1 PGASGLK
8 APRGG
13 AQSSVPTNR
22 ALHTD
27 PSSPLGPEPTS
38 RSPQKA
44 PRVNVQLPSPPGRAP
59 HGGSSQ
65 SRSPGGAPRSH
76 SPRRGSVPTPRAR
89 RAPVAP
95 HPQLQHGGVDGG
107 RPVPLEAGH
116 HGAQEPLT
124 ERRLRRCVVTG
135 ALPGIQSGRQRHG
148 RGGTASTH
156 RRQPRSP
163 PLPWVSSAPAATRRP
178 PLPAPAGTGLRGHRP
193 AARTGRS
200 CRGSQRGTAARGEA
214 VPAGSGRRRQRGRGA
229 AWPAPGHRERPHVT
243 AAGHVTARAAALYG
257 AVRQFPV
264 LCPRLA
270 MASGSGTKN
279 LDFRR
284 KWDKDEYEKLAEK
297 RLTEER
303 EKKDGKPAQPVKR
316 ELLRHRDYKVDLES
330 KLGKTI
336 VITKTT
342 PQSEMGGYY
351 CNVCDCV
358 VKDSINFLD
367 HINGKKHQRNLGMSM
382 RVERS
387 TLDQVK
393 KRFEVNKKKMEEKQ
407 KDYDFEERMKELRE
421 EEEKAKA
428 YKKEKQREKKRRAE
442 EDLTF
447 EEDDEMA
454 AVMGFSGFGSTKKS
468 H

>member
-1 PGASGLK
+1 MFK
-8 APRGG
+8 
-13 AQSSVPTNR
+13 
-22 ALHTD
+22 
-27 PSSPLGPEPTS
+27 SPLVRPWHRVSRVAEVSGWGPEAT
-38 RSPQKA
+38 Q
-44 PRVNVQLPSPPGRAP
+44 PP
-59 HGGSSQ
+59 
-65 SRSPGGAPRSH
+65 
-76 SPRRGSVPTPRAR
+76 
-89 RAPVAP
+89 
-95 HPQLQHGGVDGG
+95 
-107 RPVPLEAGH
+107 
-116 HGAQEPLT
+116 
-124 ERRLRRCVVTG
+124 
-135 ALPGIQSGRQRHG
+135 
-148 RGGTASTH
+148 
-156 RRQPRSP
+156 
-163 PLPWVSSAPAATRRP
+163 
-178 PLPAPAGTGLRGHRP
+178 
-193 AARTGRS
+193 
-200 CRGSQRGTAARGEA
+200 
-214 VPAGSGRRRQRGRGA
+214 
-229 AWPAPGHRERPHVT
+229 
-243 AAGHVTARAAALYG
+243 G
-257 AVRQFPV
+257 AVRRRFV
-264 LCPRLA
+264 LDRSRGRLGCQDVVAYFSRGQIRLA
-270 MASGSGTKN
+270 TNLERFFPPQTKN

-303 EKKDGKPAQPVKR
+303 EKKDGKPVQPVKR

-428 YKKEKQREKKRRAE
+428 YKKEKQKEKKRRAE

-447 EEDDEMA
+447 EEEDEMA
-454 AVMGFSGFGSTKKS
+454 AVMGFSGFGSAKKS
-468 H
+468 Y